1 VLAPTVPTSTFTA
14 PFWVANVVNLLCLT
28 GASTFVILPVY
39 LERHGL
45 HRWEIGLVAAAFSL
59 VSVFARPWVGA
70 RLDRQGRR
78 RSFVRG
84 AAFLGLLALAYL
96 AAPPSLASM
105 ALLRGLQGLGMAFYF
120 TAIWTW
126 IADFA
131 PENRRGEV
139 MGFFGISGL
148 VSGAAGPVL
157 AEAVLEGGGF
167 HSVFAGAGLL
177 ALVAALLSRRLEDR
191 MPPVATQPPRACEF
205 WQLSRS
211 SDLVGTTL
219 GSMAFGAASG
229 TLLAFAAPFVALSG
243 HAGVGIFFTLYN
255 VASVSVRVFA
265 GRMAD
270 RLGPQRIVAP
280 ALACQALGLAVFSQI
295 QAEGWPGLWLLGT
308 AALLGGTGHG
318 LIYPALSSLA
328 VQRVGASRRGMGV
341 SLFTAAVELGACLG
355 AAAAGVLAH
364 LTGYPQTF
372 LALAAVTALAAGIHP
387 GLEARQTRGLEGLSP
402 GTPVDPPPSCAGP
415 ARASGPVDL

>member
-1 VLAPTVPTSTFTA
+1 MPAPAPSTFTP
-14 PFWVANVVNLLCLT
+14 PFWVANAVNFLCLT
-28 GASTFVILPVY
+28 GASTFVLLPLY

-78 RSFVRG
+78 HFFVSG
-84 AAFLGLLALAYL
+84 AVILGLLALAYL
-96 AAPPSLASM
+96 AAPPCLASM
-105 ALLRGLQGLGMAFYF
+105 ALLRGLQGLGMALYF

-157 AEAVLEGGGF
+157 AEAALDWGGF
-167 HSVFAGAGLL
+167 PSVFAGAGIL
-177 ALVAALLSRRLEDR
+177 ALVAALLSRHLEDR
-191 MPPVATQPPRACEF
+191 MPCGDSLPPRPSEF
-205 WQLSRS
+205 WLLSWS
-211 SDLVGTTL
+211 SGLQGTTL
-219 GSMAFGAASG
+219 GSVAFGVSSG
-229 TLLAFAAPFVALSG
+229 TLVAFAAPFVAFRG
-243 HAGVGIFFTLYN
+243 HAGVGLFFTVYN

-270 RLGPQRIVAP
+270 RLGPARIVAP
-280 ALACQALGLAVFSQI
+280 ALAFQALGLALFSLLQ
-295 QAEGWPGLWLLGT
+295 EDGWLGAPALWA

-355 AAAAGVLAH
+355 AASAGLLAH
-364 LTGYPQTF
+364 LVGYPQTF
-372 LALAAVTALAAGIHP
+372 LAVAGVAALAATVHP
-387 GLEARQTRGLEGLSP
+387 WLEARHARAVEGLSP
-402 GTPVDPPPSCAGP
+402 APPVGYGPSCAGP
-415 ARASGPVDL
+415 ARAPGPVDLR